1 MMHLHTVSDSSYCF
15 LLRASEKSMEKK
27 EIAEQEAVM
36 KGPGSFPLERLLAIF
51 QCIASVGDSSFGEED
66 EEEENTTGYDK
77 ENNNLMSD
85 ILLQVSSLC
94 DANFLIKSGSCPLE
108 GSIRYRSMVSEDLA
122 QKVTHYLQYSN
133 SYNRG

>member
-1 MMHLHTVSDSSYCF
+1 
-15 LLRASEKSMEKK
+15 MEKK

-51 QCIASVGDSSFGEED
+51 QCIASVGDSSFGEENEG
-66 EEEENTTGYDK
+66 EEEEDATGYDR

-94 DANFLIKSGSCPLE
+94 DANFLIRSGSCPLE

-122 QKVTHYLQYSN
+122 LKVTPYLQFSILITEN
-133 SYNRG
+133 DTKKILMHLLLFVFL

>member
-1 MMHLHTVSDSSYCF
+1 
-15 LLRASEKSMEKK
+15 MEKK

-51 QCIASVGDSSFGEED
+51 QCIASVGDSSFGEE
-66 EEEENTTGYDK
+66 EEEDEDPTGYDK

-122 QKVTHYLQYSN
+122 LKVTLYLQFLSH
-133 SYNRG
+133 SRG

>member
-1 MMHLHTVSDSSYCF
+1 MMNKRIFVTKFF

-51 QCIASVGDSSFGEED
+51 QCIASVGEEEED
-66 EEEENTTGYDK
+66 EEEATGYDREK
-77 ENNNLMSD
+77 TNLMSD

-94 DANFLIKSGSCPLE
+94 DANFIIKSGSCPLE
-108 GSIRYRSMVSEDLA
+108 GTSRYRSMVSEDLA
-122 QKVTHYLQYSN
+122 LKVTTHFVCKY
-133 SYNRG
+133 